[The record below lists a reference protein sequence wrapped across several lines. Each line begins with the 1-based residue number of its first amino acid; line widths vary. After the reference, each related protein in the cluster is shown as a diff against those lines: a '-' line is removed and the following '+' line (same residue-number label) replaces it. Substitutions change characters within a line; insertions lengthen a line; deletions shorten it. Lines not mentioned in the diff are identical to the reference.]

1 MASPVIFLGM
11 PQRYETEL
19 EPSIFAPQQ
28 CFFPTQL
35 VEHQLDVLQN
45 SFFVANAASMKVR
58 LLDKF
63 NFGNLIK
70 CNSLMLTSSAPP
82 FSSYWLILPDIG
94 LSLWDDVAYNFSL
107 SQGKIY
113 EKGINRRVTQFG
125 QCPCLTVLKSMGKVP
140 SGSPLGVVCK
150 ADRSNWKHKPA
161 TYLLG
166 KSSYQY

>member
-82 FSSYWLILPDIG
+82 FSSY
-94 LSLWDDVAYNFSL
+94 
-107 SQGKIY
+107 
-113 EKGINRRVTQFG
+113 
-125 QCPCLTVLKSMGKVP
+125 
-140 SGSPLGVVCK
+140 
-150 ADRSNWKHKPA
+150 
-161 TYLLG
+161 
-166 KSSYQY
+166 